1 MKKLFIL
8 ALFSFAALFV
18 NAAAVV
24 WKYTPSMTVDPAK
37 SAVKLVAWSG
47 ETATDCQILTTLEGT
62 HYFAAVDSAEIYS
75 IIPSD
80 SSANLSFTVRLYSFD
95 ADDKEILTEE
105 SAKVTYSELYEKDA
119 IFFDVATTPNPTAYD
134 FAGAVPEPTSAMM
147 ILLGLGALA
156 LKRRVI
162 E

>member
-24 WKYTPSMTVDPAK
+24 WRYTPSMTVDPAE

-47 ETATDCQILTTLEGT
+47 ETATDCQILTTLEGER
-62 HYFAAVDSAEIYS
+62 YFAAVDSAEIYS

-80 SSANLSFTVRLYSFD
+80 TFSNLSFTVRLYSFD
-95 ADDKEILTEE
+95 ADNKEILTEE
-105 SAKVTYSELYEKDA
+105 SAKVAFSELYEKNA

-134 FAGAVPEPTSAMM
+134 FTGAIPEPTSGLLF
-147 ILLGLGALA
+147 LLGFAALS
-156 LKRRVI
+156 LKRRV
-162 E
+162 